1 MTTLTSPQLPIFSSG
16 SFEPV
21 EAELFPSLQERLDQL
36 LADVRPVHVLD
47 AGCGHRLYVPIAED
61 RYVVGIDIEASQLR
75 DDLDEAIV
83 GDLQTHDLGRDRFE
97 AVICWNVLEHVG
109 DPMLVIRK
117 FIDALKPGGVAILA
131 MPHVASVKGLV
142 TKYTP
147 DWFHHWVWEHLLGAG
162 PQHEEF
168 PTVLSSSLGPA
179 RLQHYAREAGLS
191 VEFLAPYEAWPQ
203 KKIRHKLRMG
213 RRSFKLL
220 SRLVAVMS
228 FGRVTI
234 AATDVIIVL
243 RKPH

>member
-1 MTTLTSPQLPIFSSG
+1 MTTLTQPDLPTFSTGSLEPIEEKLFSS
-16 SFEPV
+16 
-21 EAELFPSLQERLDQL
+21 LQARLDQVL
-36 LADVRPVHVLD
+36 GDARPVHILD

-83 GDLQTHDLGRDRFE
+83 GDLQTYDLGRERFE
-97 AVICWNVLEHVG
+97 AVICWNVLEHVS
-109 DPMLVIRK
+109 DPMLVIGK
-117 FIDALKPGGVAILA
+117 FMDALKPGGVAILA

-147 DWFHHWVWEHLLGAG
+147 HWFHGWVWQHLLGAG

-168 PTVLSSSLGPA
+168 PTVLSSSLAPA
-179 RLQHYAREAGLS
+179 RLQRFARQTGLS

-203 KKIRHKLRMG
+203 KKIRRKLRIG
-213 RRSFKLL
+213 PRVFAVL
-220 SRLVAVMS
+220 SRLVTILS
-228 FGRVTI
+228 IGRVTI

-243 RKPH
+243 RKPA